1 MSHHYFLLSI
11 KFVKKFKINIINYF
25 AKKCS
30 DIYPLIISIK
40 RITRTSYLLV
50 FNLAFIIEK

>member
-11 KFVKKFKINIINYF
+11 KFVKKFKINYF

-50 FNLAFIIEK
+50 FNLAFIIEKYVF